1 MNELQAILNAIA
13 AYQETNEPLFLA
25 TVVNTQGSTY
35 RKPGA
40 RMLMTQSGQMIGA
53 ISGGCLE
60 SDVYEHTQQRM
71 GSNDAIVVTYDTTA
85 DEDLVWGFGIGCNG
99 IVQVLIE
106 RLNSENSHIAFLSNC
121 LHTKQRGILAT
132 VFHSEGSVP
141 VGARLMLN
149 ASEQVT
155 TDIQEPTLISFLT
168 KDAHTA
174 LQNQQSTI
182 EQYRWSTGYVEVFI
196 EVIQPP
202 PSLFVFG
209 AGRDAL
215 PVVQLA
221 KTLGWDVTV
230 IDCRASEATSER
242 FAIADRVILTRREVL
257 ANQISLTENTIAVV
271 MTHNYFDDLEALK
284 LLLASPAHYIGL
296 LGARSRTQRLLQLLL
311 ESAIASDQLSR
322 FHAPI
327 GLDIGANTPTEIALA
342 IITEI
347 QMVLTGRSGQ
357 SLKNRKAPI
366 HQRVESIAFRNT
378 VSADGA
384 LIDL

>member
-1 MNELQAILNAIA
+1 M
-13 AYQETNEPLFLA
+13 
-25 TVVNTQGSTY
+25 
-35 RKPGA
+35 
-40 RMLMTQSGQMIGA
+40 
-53 ISGGCLE
+53 
-60 SDVYEHTQQRM
+60 
-71 GSNDAIVVTYDTTA
+71 
-85 DEDLVWGFGIGCNG
+85 
-99 IVQVLIE
+99 
-106 RLNSENSHIAFLSNC
+106 
-121 LHTKQRGILAT
+121 
-132 VFHSEGSVP
+132 
-141 VGARLMLN
+141 
-149 ASEQVT
+149 
-155 TDIQEPTLISFLT
+155 
-168 KDAHTA
+168 
-174 LQNQQSTI
+174 
-182 EQYRWSTGYVEVFI
+182 
-196 EVIQPP
+196 
-202 PSLFVFG
+202 
-209 AGRDAL
+209 
-215 PVVQLA
+215 QLA